1 MDQMLD
7 AGFWILDFKRKLSLF
22 FPASGIQHLA
32 NCGINDRFHDVV
44 IFWLRLVRIMITLF
58 IWIPWFSADLN
69 PEPMNL

>member
-1 MDQMLD
+1 MLV
-7 AGFWILDFKRKLSLF
+7 
-22 FPASGIQHLA
+22 SGYSISKGSYPYFSQHPVSSIQYIA

-69 PEPMNL
+69 PEPMNP